1 MNEKIT
7 IQDIANSLK
16 EKQGLTKKDAELFVK
31 SMFDIMKEALA
42 SDKYVKV
49 KGLGTFKLTEVESRE
64 SINVNTG
71 ERFEIQGHTKISFTP
86 DTTLKEQINKPFSHF
101 ETVILNDGV
110 DFEDIP
116 TENLEPQTQ
125 PEETEVATKEQE
137 VVELVE
143 IVQPEE
149 TTIETPSTPDVEP
162 TEEPKEETIEETI
175 KETVEEII
183 EEPVIEKLV
192 IEEPATKEPVVEQET
207 TQENEPEETLPTEEP
222 VQAEE
227 TPAIPEETVVAT
239 ETSTQEQAK
248 PTEEKKTSAVLMG
261 IIVFLLLVILFGAY
275 WLFFKPETAT
285 QTIPSVPVQQ
295 ETTTAVQTSPEANQP
310 SEEPSLEPKQEEGA
324 SPATEPKVTT
334 IEPLA
339 TPVKNER
346 VPSLAD
352 TLEYKIIGTKSL
364 YTLQSGETII
374 KASVKFFGSKKYWP
388 YIAIYNRDV
397 IKNVDN
403 VPVGTQIKIPELTLK
418 N

>member
-116 TENLEPQTQ
+116 TENLEPH

-192 IEEPATKEPVVEQET
+192 IEEPATKEPVVELEI
-207 TQENEPEETLPTEEP
+207 TQENEPEVTLPIEEP

-239 ETSTQEQAK
+239 ETSTKEQAK
-248 PTEEKKTSAVLMG
+248 PSEEKKTSAVLMG

-310 SEEPSLEPKQEEGA
+310 SEEPSLEPKQEEAA
-324 SPATEPKVTT
+324 SPTTEPKITA

>member
-116 TENLEPQTQ
+116 TENLEPQ

-149 TTIETPSTPDVEP
+149 TTIETLSTPDIEP

-175 KETVEEII
+175 EETVEEII

-207 TQENEPEETLPTEEP
+207 TQENEPEETLPIEEP

-310 SEEPSLEPKQEEGA
+310 SEEPILEPKQEEGA
-324 SPATEPKVTT
+324 SPATEPKITA
-334 IEPLA
+334 IEPLP

-374 KASVKFFGSKKYWP
+374 KASVKFFCSKKYWP

>member
-116 TENLEPQTQ
+116 TEKLEPQTQ

-162 TEEPKEETIEETI
+162 TEEPKEENIE
-175 KETVEEII
+175 ETVEEII

-207 TQENEPEETLPTEEP
+207 TQENEPEETLPIEEP

-275 WLFFKPETAT
+275 WLFFKPETVS

-310 SEEPSLEPKQEEGA
+310 SEEPSLEPKQEEAA
-324 SPATEPKVTT
+324 SPTTEPKITA

>member
-116 TENLEPQTQ
+116 TENLEPQ

-175 KETVEEII
+175 EETVEEII

-207 TQENEPEETLPTEEP
+207 TQENEPEETLPIEEP

-248 PTEEKKTSAVLMG
+248 PTEEKNTSAVLMG

-275 WLFFKPETAT
+275 WLFFKPETAS

-310 SEEPSLEPKQEEGA
+310 SEEPSIEPKQEEAA
-324 SPATEPKVTT
+324 SPATEPKITT

-388 YIAIYNRDV
+388 YIANYNRDV

>member
-116 TENLEPQTQ
+116 TENLEPQ
-125 PEETEVATKEQE
+125 PEETEVATKKQE

-162 TEEPKEETIEETI
+162 TEEPKEETIEET
-175 KETVEEII
+175 VEEII
-183 EEPVIEKLV
+183 EEPVIE
-192 IEEPATKEPVVEQET
+192 EPATEEPVVEQET
-207 TQENEPEETLPTEEP
+207 TQENEPEETLPIEEP

-248 PTEEKKTSAVLMG
+248 PSEEKKTSAVLMG

-285 QTIPSVPVQQ
+285 QTFPSVPVQQ

-310 SEEPSLEPKQEEGA
+310 SEEPSIEPKQEEAA
-324 SPATEPKVTT
+324 SPATEPKITA

-388 YIAIYNRDV
+388 YIANYNRDV

>member
-116 TENLEPQTQ
+116 TENLEPQ

-137 VVELVE
+137 VIEFVE

-149 TTIETPSTPDVEP
+149 TTIETPSTLDVER

-175 KETVEEII
+175 EETVEEII
-183 EEPVIEKLV
+183 EEPVIE
-192 IEEPATKEPVVEQET
+192 EPTTEEPVVEQET
-207 TQENEPEETLPTEEP
+207 TQENEPEETLPIEEP

-248 PTEEKKTSAVLMG
+248 PTEEKKTSAVLIG

-310 SEEPSLEPKQEEGA
+310 SEEPSIEPKQEEAA
-324 SPATEPKVTT
+324 SPATEPKITT

>member
-116 TENLEPQTQ
+116 TENLEPQ

-175 KETVEEII
+175 EETVEEII
-183 EEPVIEKLV
+183 EEPVIE
-192 IEEPATKEPVVEQET
+192 EPTTEEPVVEQET
-207 TQENEPEETLPTEEP
+207 TLENEPEETLPIEEP
-222 VQAEE
+222 VPTEE

-295 ETTTAVQTSPEANQP
+295 ETTIAVQTSPEANQP

-324 SPATEPKVTT
+324 SPATEPKITA
-334 IEPLA
+334 IEPLP

>member
-137 VVELVE
+137 VVELVG

-175 KETVEEII
+175 EETVEEII
-183 EEPVIEKLV
+183 EEPV

-207 TQENEPEETLPTEEP
+207 TQENEPEETLPIEEP

-310 SEEPSLEPKQEEGA
+310 SEEPSIEPKQEEAA

-388 YIAIYNRDV
+388 YIALYNRDV
-397 IKNVDN
+397 IKNVDK
-403 VPVGTQIKIPELTLK
+403 VPIGTQIKIPELTLK
-418 N
+418 Q

>member
-149 TTIETPSTPDVEP
+149 TTIETLSTPDVEP

-175 KETVEEII
+175 EETVEEII
-183 EEPVIEKLV
+183 EEPVIE
-192 IEEPATKEPVVEQET
+192 EPTTEEPVVEQET
-207 TQENEPEETLPTEEP
+207 TLENEPDETLPIEEP

-248 PTEEKKTSAVLMG
+248 PSEEKKTSAVLMG

-275 WLFFKPETAT
+275 WLFFKPETVS

-310 SEEPSLEPKQEEGA
+310 SEEPSLEPKQEEAA
-324 SPATEPKVTT
+324 SPATEPKITT

>member
-16 EKQGLTKKDAELFVK
+16 EKQGLTKKEAELFVK

-116 TENLEPQTQ
+116 TENLEPH

-175 KETVEEII
+175 KETVKEIT
-183 EEPVIEKLV
+183 EEPVIE
-192 IEEPATKEPVVEQET
+192 EPVTEKTPVVEQVASP
-207 TQENEPEETLPTEEP
+207 ENEPEEILPIEEP
-222 VQAEE
+222 LPAEE

-310 SEEPSLEPKQEEGA
+310 SEEPSLEPKQEEAA
-324 SPATEPKVTT
+324 SPTTEPKITA

-397 IKNVDN
+397 IKNADN

>member
-116 TENLEPQTQ
+116 TENLEPQ

-137 VVELVE
+137 VIEFVE

-149 TTIETPSTPDVEP
+149 TTIETPSTLDVER

-175 KETVEEII
+175 EETVEEII
-183 EEPVIEKLV
+183 EEPVIE
-192 IEEPATKEPVVEQET
+192 EPTTEEPVVEQET
-207 TQENEPEETLPTEEP
+207 TQENEPEETLPIEEP
-222 VQAEE
+222 VPAEE

-295 ETTTAVQTSPEANQP
+295 ETTTAVQTSPKANQP
-310 SEEPSLEPKQEEGA
+310 SEEPSIEPKQEEAA

>member
-162 TEEPKEETIEETI
+162 TEEPKEETIEET
-175 KETVEEII
+175 VEEII

-207 TQENEPEETLPTEEP
+207 TQENEPEETLPIEEP
-222 VQAEE
+222 VQVEE
-227 TPAIPEETVVAT
+227 TPVIQEETVVTT

-248 PTEEKKTSAVLMG
+248 PSKEKKTSAVLMG

-275 WLFFKPETAT
+275 WLFFKPETIS

-310 SEEPSLEPKQEEGA
+310 SEEPSLEPKQEEAA
-324 SPATEPKVTT
+324 SPATEPKITT

-388 YIAIYNRDV
+388 YIAIYNRDI

>member
-16 EKQGLTKKDAELFVK
+16 EKQGLTKKEAELFVK

-110 DFEDIP
+110 DFDDMP
-116 TENLEPQTQ
+116 TETIEPQLV
-125 PEETEVATKEQE
+125 ETEEVTKEQE
-137 VVELVE
+137 VIQPIE

-149 TTIETPSTPDVEP
+149 AVTETPSTPETPDVEP
-162 TEEPKEETIEETI
+162 AEGPKEEIIEETI
-175 KETVEEII
+175 KEAVKEIT
-183 EEPVIEKLV
+183 EEPVIEEPV
-192 IEEPATKEPVVEQET
+192 TEEPPVVEQEASP
-207 TQENEPEETLPTEEP
+207 ENEPEEILPIEEP
-222 VQAEE
+222 LPAEE
-227 TPAIPEETVVAT
+227 TPAIQEETVVIT
-239 ETSTQEQAK
+239 KTSTQEPIK
-248 PTEEKKTSAVLMG
+248 PTEEKKTSAVLWG
-261 IIVFLLLVILFGAY
+261 IIIFLVLVILFGAY
-275 WLFFKPETAT
+275 WLFFKPEATPQAVPTA
-285 QTIPSVPVQQ
+285 PVQQ

-310 SEEPSLEPKQEEGA
+310 SAEPSTQPKQEETT
-324 SPATEPKVTT
+324 SSVTEPKVTT
-334 IEPLA
+334 IEPIA

-346 VPSLAD
+346 VPSMAD
-352 TLEYKIIGTKSL
+352 TLEYKITGTKSL
-364 YTLQSGETII
+364 YTLQNGETII

-388 YIAIYNRDV
+388 YIVIYNRDV
-397 IKNVDN
+397 IKNADN
-403 VPVGTQIKIPELTLK
+403 VPVGTQIKIPELTPK

>member
-116 TENLEPQTQ
+116 TENLEPQ

-137 VVELVE
+137 VIEFVE

-149 TTIETPSTPDVEP
+149 TTIETPSTLDVER

-175 KETVEEII
+175 EETVEEII

-207 TQENEPEETLPTEEP
+207 TQENEPEETLPIEEP

-324 SPATEPKVTT
+324 SPATEPKITA

>member
-116 TENLEPQTQ
+116 TENLEPQ
-125 PEETEVATKEQE
+125 PEETEVATKKQE

-162 TEEPKEETIEETI
+162 TEEPKEETIEET
-175 KETVEEII
+175 VEEII
-183 EEPVIEKLV
+183 EEPVIE
-192 IEEPATKEPVVEQET
+192 EPATEEPVVEQET
-207 TQENEPEETLPTEEP
+207 TQENEPEETLPIEEP

-248 PTEEKKTSAVLMG
+248 PSEEKKTSAVLMG

-285 QTIPSVPVQQ
+285 QTFPSVPVQQ
-295 ETTTAVQTSPEANQP
+295 ETTIAVQTSPEANQP
-310 SEEPSLEPKQEEGA
+310 SEEPSIEPKQEEAA

>member
-162 TEEPKEETIEETI
+162 TEEPKEENIE
-175 KETVEEII
+175 ETVEEII

-207 TQENEPEETLPTEEP
+207 TQENEPEETLPIEEP

-248 PTEEKKTSAVLMG
+248 PTEEKNTSAVLMG

-275 WLFFKPETAT
+275 WLFFKPETAS

-310 SEEPSLEPKQEEGA
+310 SEEPSLEPKQEEAA
-324 SPATEPKVTT
+324 SPATEPKITA

>member
-162 TEEPKEETIEETI
+162 TEEPKKETIEETI
-175 KETVEEII
+175 EETVEEII
-183 EEPVIEKLV
+183 EEPVIE
-192 IEEPATKEPVVEQET
+192 EPATEEPVVEQET
-207 TQENEPEETLPTEEP
+207 TQENEPEETLPIEEP

-248 PTEEKKTSAVLMG
+248 PSEEKKTSAVLMG

-310 SEEPSLEPKQEEGA
+310 SEEPSIEPKKEEA
-324 SPATEPKVTT
+324 VSPATEPKITA

>member
-116 TENLEPQTQ
+116 TENLEPQ

-207 TQENEPEETLPTEEP
+207 TQENEPEETLPIEEP

-295 ETTTAVQTSPEANQP
+295 ETTTAVQTSLEANQP
-310 SEEPSLEPKQEEGA
+310 SEEPSLEPKQEEAA
-324 SPATEPKVTT
+324 SPTTEPKITA

>member
-116 TENLEPQTQ
+116 TENLEPQ

-137 VVELVE
+137 VIEFVE

-149 TTIETPSTPDVEP
+149 TTIETPSTLDVER

-175 KETVEEII
+175 EETVEEII
-183 EEPVIEKLV
+183 EEPVIE
-192 IEEPATKEPVVEQET
+192 EPTTEEPVVEQET
-207 TQENEPEETLPTEEP
+207 TLENEPDETLPIEEP
-222 VQAEE
+222 VPAEE
-227 TPAIPEETVVAT
+227 TPVIQEETVVAT

-248 PTEEKKTSAVLMG
+248 PSEEKKTSAVLMG

-310 SEEPSLEPKQEEGA
+310 SEEPSIEPKQEEAA
-324 SPATEPKVTT
+324 SPATEPKITT

>member
-162 TEEPKEETIEETI
+162 TEEPKEENIE
-175 KETVEEII
+175 ETVEEII

-192 IEEPATKEPVVEQET
+192 IEEPAAKEPVVEQET

-248 PTEEKKTSAVLMG
+248 PSEEKKTSAVLMG

-285 QTIPSVPVQQ
+285 QTFPSVPVQQ

-310 SEEPSLEPKQEEGA
+310 SEEPSLEPKQEEAA
-324 SPATEPKVTT
+324 SPTTEPKITA
-334 IEPLA
+334 IEPLP

>member
-1 MNEKIT
+1 M
-7 IQDIANSLK
+7 
-16 EKQGLTKKDAELFVK
+16 
-31 SMFDIMKEALA
+31 
-42 SDKYVKV
+42 
-49 KGLGTFKLTEVESRE
+49 
-64 SINVNTG
+64 
-71 ERFEIQGHTKISFTP
+71 
-86 DTTLKEQINKPFSHF
+86 
-101 ETVILNDGV
+101 
-110 DFEDIP
+110 
-116 TENLEPQTQ
+116 
-125 PEETEVATKEQE
+125 
-137 VVELVE
+137 
-143 IVQPEE
+143 
-149 TTIETPSTPDVEP
+149 
-162 TEEPKEETIEETI
+162 
-175 KETVEEII
+175 
-183 EEPVIEKLV
+183 
-192 IEEPATKEPVVEQET
+192 VEQET
-207 TQENEPEETLPTEEP
+207 TQENEPEETLPIEEP

-310 SEEPSLEPKQEEGA
+310 SEEPSLEPKQEEAA
-324 SPATEPKVTT
+324 SPATEPKITA

>member
-207 TQENEPEETLPTEEP
+207 TQENEPEETLPIEEP

-227 TPAIPEETVVAT
+227 TPAIPEETVVAI
-239 ETSTQEQAK
+239 ETYTQEQDK

-310 SEEPSLEPKQEEGA
+310 SEEPSLEPKQEEAA
-324 SPATEPKVTT
+324 SPTTEPKITA

>member
-116 TENLEPQTQ
+116 TENLEPQ
-125 PEETEVATKEQE
+125 PEETEVATKKQE

-162 TEEPKEETIEETI
+162 TEEPKEETIEET
-175 KETVEEII
+175 VEEII
-183 EEPVIEKLV
+183 EEPVIE
-192 IEEPATKEPVVEQET
+192 EPATEEPVVEQET
-207 TQENEPEETLPTEEP
+207 TQENEPEETLPIEEP

-248 PTEEKKTSAVLMG
+248 PSEEKKTSAVLMG

-310 SEEPSLEPKQEEGA
+310 SEEPSIEPKQEEAA
-324 SPATEPKVTT
+324 SPATEPKITA

-388 YIAIYNRDV
+388 YIANYNRDV

>member
-116 TENLEPQTQ
+116 TENLEPH

-175 KETVEEII
+175 EETVEEII
-183 EEPVIEKLV
+183 EEPVIE
-192 IEEPATKEPVVEQET
+192 EPTTEEPVVEQET
-207 TQENEPEETLPTEEP
+207 TLENEPEETLPIEEP
-222 VQAEE
+222 VPTEE

-295 ETTTAVQTSPEANQP
+295 ETTIAVQTSPEANQP

-324 SPATEPKVTT
+324 SPATEPKITA
-334 IEPLA
+334 IEPLP

>member
-116 TENLEPQTQ
+116 TENLEPQ

-137 VVELVE
+137 VIEFVE

-149 TTIETPSTPDVEP
+149 TTIETPSTLDVER

-175 KETVEEII
+175 EETVEEII
-183 EEPVIEKLV
+183 EEPVIE
-192 IEEPATKEPVVEQET
+192 EPTTEEPVVEQET
-207 TQENEPEETLPTEEP
+207 TLENEPEETLPIEEP
-222 VQAEE
+222 VPTEE

-295 ETTTAVQTSPEANQP
+295 ETTIAVQTSPEANQP

-324 SPATEPKVTT
+324 SPATEPKITA
-334 IEPLA
+334 IEPLP

>member
-116 TENLEPQTQ
+116 TENLEPH

-162 TEEPKEETIEETI
+162 TEEPKEETIEET
-175 KETVEEII
+175 VEEII
-183 EEPVIEKLV
+183 EEPVIE
-192 IEEPATKEPVVEQET
+192 EPATEEPVVEQET
-207 TQENEPEETLPTEEP
+207 TQENEPEETLPIEEP
-222 VQAEE
+222 VQTEE
-227 TPAIPEETVVAT
+227 NPTIPEETVVAT

-295 ETTTAVQTSPEANQP
+295 ETTTAVQTSPKANQP
-310 SEEPSLEPKQEEGA
+310 SEEPSIEPKQEEAA

>member
-137 VVELVE
+137 VVELVG

-162 TEEPKEETIEETI
+162 TEEPQEETLEETIE
-175 KETVEEII
+175 ETVEEII
-183 EEPVIEKLV
+183 EEPV

-207 TQENEPEETLPTEEP
+207 TQENEPEETLPIEEP

-310 SEEPSLEPKQEEGA
+310 SEEPSLEPKQEEAA
-324 SPATEPKVTT
+324 SPATEPKITT